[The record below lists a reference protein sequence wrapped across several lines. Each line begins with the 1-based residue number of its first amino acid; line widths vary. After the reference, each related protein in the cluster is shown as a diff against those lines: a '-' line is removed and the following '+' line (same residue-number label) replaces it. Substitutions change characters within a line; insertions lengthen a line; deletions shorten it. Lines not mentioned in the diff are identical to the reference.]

1 MHTYLVTVSRIML
14 QSRQLGSTQDQEGM
28 MPIVG
33 VLREADIF
41 YELTNT
47 QLELVASICQEKT
60 YQEGALVFGENTTGD
75 ELYVIA
81 DGEVDIEVDPAL
93 IGREDA
99 GGPQAIATLR
109 RGQSFGE
116 VALVDQGVRS
126 AAARCTRHGT
136 RLLIIPRD
144 KLMLLCDTY
153 PQLGYRLMRNLAADL
168 AMKIR
173 NTDLQIREQLTW
185 VSRHQ
190 D

>member
-1 MHTYLVTVSRIML
+1 MVLQIVL
-14 QSRQLGSTQDQEGM
+14 QSRQLNIRPAQESI
-28 MPIVG
+28 MPNTS
-33 VLREADIF
+33 VLKEADIF

-47 QLELVASICQEKT
+47 QLELVASICEEMT
-60 YQEGALVFGENTTGD
+60 YQEGALIFAENTTGD

-81 DGEVDIEVDPAL
+81 DGEVHIEVDPSL
-93 IGREDA
+93 IGRRDA
-99 GGPQAIATLR
+99 GGPQTIATLR

-126 AAARCTRHGT
+126 AAARCAKNGT
-136 RLLIIPRD
+136 RLLIIPRN

-173 NTDLQIREQLTW
+173 TTDFQVREQLTW
-185 VSRHQ
+185 AANRPE
-190 D
+190 

>member
-1 MHTYLVTVSRIML
+1 MTITSI
-14 QSRQLGSTQDQEGM
+14 
-28 MPIVG
+28 
-33 VLREADIF
+33 LRDTEIF
-41 YELTNT
+41 YEFTNT
-47 QLELVASICQEKT
+47 QLELVASICEEKS
-60 YQEGALVFGENTTGD
+60 YDLDEVVFAEHSPGD

-81 DGEVDIEVDPAL
+81 EGEVDIQLDPAL
-93 IGREDA
+93 VGRGESH
-99 GGPQAIATLR
+99 GPQTIATLR

-126 AAARCTRHGT
+126 AAARSARHGT

-173 NTDLQIREQLTW
+173 NTDLQMREQLTW
-185 VSRHQ
+185 TPPPGNS
-190 D
+190 